1 MRTITAAKQEA
12 AAMVV
17 NAAKLCGLDTE
28 MTVAE
33 AQNILSQFPD
43 YTQSAAWA
51 RTSLGFCYDQD
62 ILSQNDMT
70 MEPTKAVKRCEI
82 AEMLYRMMDRADL
95 L

>member
-1 MRTITAAKQEA
+1 
-12 AAMVV
+12 MVV
-17 NAAKLCGLDTE
+17 NAAKLCGLDTA
-28 MTVAE
+28 MTVSE

-51 RTSLGFCYDQD
+51 RTFLGFCYDQD
-62 ILSQNDMT
+62 ILSQEDMT

-82 AEMLYRMMDRADL
+82 AEMLYRMMDRAEL